1 MIKTY
6 FTPESQTEA
15 LSLKAAHGRDLWLM
29 AGGTIFM
36 HLLNDGIIFPEMVM
50 GLRRAGMNGVQVNGN
65 GNGTAVIG
73 AAATITQMSQLDAY
87 PMLQQAAQAVGG
99 WAVRNMGTV
108 GGNLFARAPYG
119 DFGVA
124 LLAQNAF
131 LKLATSS
138 GERTVSL
145 LDFYSNGR
153 QLADDELLTEIHIPK
168 QNGQTYFHK
177 QSPRQANAPTI
188 VAVALNLMVH
198 DGRVTSA
205 TIALG
210 GAGQTPVRAQAAENV
225 LVGAALN
232 PESIAAATA
241 VAAAASTPFT
251 DAVASEW
258 YRRKMVAV
266 QLQRALTSLAEGDS
280 THA

>member
-6 FTPESQTEA
+6 FTPESPAEA
-15 LSLKAAHGRDLWLM
+15 LNLKAEHGRDLWLM

-36 HLLNDGIIFPEMVM
+36 HLVNDGTIFPDLVM
-50 GLRRAGMNGVQVNGN
+50 GLRRAGMDSVQV
-65 GNGTAVIG
+65 NGTAVIG
-73 AAATITQMSQLDAY
+73 AGATMTQMTQLDTY
-87 PMLQQAAQAVGG
+87 PLLQQAAQSVGG

-124 LLAQNAF
+124 LLALNAF
-131 LKLATSS
+131 VKIQTSS
-138 GERTVSL
+138 VERSL
-145 LDFYSNGR
+145 SLADFYANGR
-153 QLADDELLTEIHIPK
+153 QLSDTELITEIHIPA
-168 QNGQTYFHK
+168 QSGQTYFHK

-188 VAVALNLMVH
+188 VAVAVNLVVA

-210 GAGQTPVRAQAAENV
+210 GAEQTPVRAQAAESV
-225 LVGAALN
+225 LVGAELN
-232 PESIAAATA
+232 AESIAAAA
-241 VAAAASTPFT
+241 EAAAEASHPIT

-266 QLQRALTSLAEGDS
+266 QLKRALTTLAEGDKL
-280 THA
+280 T